1 MINTCAIRYSEVDK
15 VPVLFCSRIEERGV
29 GVWNSFSFESKN
41 EGRRGW
47 LFRQFPS
54 KFNFC
59 VTRNFRY
66 VASVEAQSKLARDPV
81 SVSFRVDWKSI
92 FRSRRSV
99 F

>member
-1 MINTCAIRYSEVDK
+1 MPLGTLRLIK
-15 VPVLFCSRIEERGV
+15 FLFCSRIEEGGG
-29 GVWNSFSFESKN
+29 GVWNFFSFESKN

-59 VTRNFRY
+59 VTRTFRY

-81 SVSFRVDWKSI
+81 SV
-92 FRSRRSV
+92 
-99 F
+99 

>member
-47 LFRQFPS
+47 LFSQFPS

-59 VTRNFRY
+59 VTRTFRY
-66 VASVEAQSKLARDPV
+66 VASVEAQSKLDRDPV
-81 SVSFRVDWKSI
+81 PV
-92 FRSRRSV
+92 
-99 F
+99 